1 VNGVCADCNGCSDEK
16 FNIEE
21 WVSFAPI
28 NIADVDSFIGI
39 ANMP

>member
-1 VNGVCADCNGCSDEK
+1 MNGVGADTNGCLDQEVD
-16 FNIEE
+16 IEE

-28 NIADVDSFIGI
+28 NTADVDSFIGI